1 MKIGILETGLLNE
14 KVAARFDPYPVMFA
28 ALLDKA
34 DLLDKFDGALTYRTY
49 SVINGEMPTS
59 IDDCDGWLITGSRH
73 GAYEKLDW
81 MLSLESFIRTLYE
94 EKKPL
99 VGICFGHQIIAQAL
113 GGSVTKSDKGW
124 GIGLHRYK
132 VDVAQSWMDAAPS
145 SAPENIS
152 IYAFHQDQ
160 IIQLPAAASVFL
172 SSDFCPYAG
181 LTYGVSILSVQAHP
195 EFEASYEH
203 ALIDIYAG
211 NIVPE
216 SVAAN
221 ALVGM
226 QGVDSLADTQILA
239 NWIAHFF
246 VNQSFLKQNHSQ
258 K

>member
-1 MKIGILETGLLNE
+1 MKIGILETGLLNV
-14 KVAARFDPYPVMFA
+14 KVADRFDPYPVMFA

-34 DLLDKFDGALTYRTY
+34 DLLDKFNGGLTYRTY
-49 SVINGEMPTS
+49 SVINGEMPAS

-73 GAYEKLDW
+73 GVYEKLDW

-94 EKKPL
+94 ENKPL

-124 GIGLHRYK
+124 GIGLHQYK
-132 VDVAQSWMDAAPS
+132 VDVAQSWMAAAPS
-145 SAPENIS
+145 SAPKKIS

-160 IIQLPAAASVFL
+160 ISQLPTASTVFL

-181 LTYGVSILSVQAHP
+181 LTYGDSILSVQAHP
-195 EFEASYEH
+195 EFEAIYEH
-203 ALIDIYAG
+203 ALIDIYNG

-216 SVAAN
+216 SVATD
-221 ALVGM
+221 ALMGM
-226 QGVDSLADTQILA
+226 QGEDSLADTQILA

-246 VNQSFLKQNHSQ
+246 LNQSHIKN
-258 K
+258 

>member
-1 MKIGILETGLLNE
+1 MKIGMLETGLLNE
-14 KVAARFDPYPVMFA
+14 KLAGRFEPYPVMLR

-34 DLLDKFDGALTYRTY
+34 DLLDKFNGTLTYQTY
-49 SVINGEMPTS
+49 SVINGEMPAS

-81 MLSLESFIRTLYE
+81 MLSLESFIRTVYE

-113 GGSVTKSDKGW
+113 GGLVTKSDKGW
-124 GIGLHRYK
+124 GIGLHHYNLDAK
-132 VDVAQSWMDAAPS
+132 HSWMGDTPAS
-145 SAPENIS
+145 VPERIA

-160 IIQLPAAASVFL
+160 ISRLPAAASVL
-172 SSDFCPYAG
+172 ISSDFCPYAG
-181 LTYGVSILSVQAHP
+181 LTYGDSIMSVQAHP

-203 ALIDIYAG
+203 ALIDLYGG
-211 NIVPE
+211 NVVLE
-216 SVAAN
+216 AVVAK

-226 QGVDSLADTQILA
+226 QGTDSKADTQVLA

-246 VNQSFLKQNHSQ
+246 LKQSQ
-258 K
+258 TKQ

>member
-14 KVAARFDPYPVMFA
+14 KVATRFEPYPVMFA

-34 DLLDKFDGALTYRTY
+34 DEGLTYRKY
-49 SVINGEMPTS
+49 SVINGEMPAS
-59 IDDCDGWLITGSRH
+59 SNDCDGWLITGSRH
-73 GAYEKLDW
+73 GVYEKLDW
-81 MLSLESFIRTLYE
+81 MLLLESFIQALYE

-113 GGSVTKSDKGW
+113 GGLVTKSDKGW
-124 GIGLHRYK
+124 GIGLHHYK
-132 VDVAQSWMDAAPS
+132 VDAAQSWMGAAASP
-145 SAPENIS
+145 APETVS

-160 IIQLPAAASVFL
+160 ISQLPAVAAVFM

-181 LTYGVSILSVQAHP
+181 LSYGDSILSVQAHP

-203 ALIDIYAG
+203 ALIDMYAG

-216 SVAAN
+216 PVAAK
-221 ALVGM
+221 ALAGM
-226 QGVDSLADTQILA
+226 QGADSQADTQMLA

-246 VNQSFLKQNHSQ
+246 LKSRDT
-258 K
+258 KM

>member
-1 MKIGILETGLLNE
+1 MRIGILETGLLNE
-14 KVAARFDPYPVMFA
+14 KVAGRFDSYPVMFA

-34 DLLDKFDGALTYRTY
+34 DLLDKFNGGLSYREY
-49 SVINGEMPTS
+49 SVINGEMPAS

-94 EKKPL
+94 AKKPL

-113 GGSVTKSDKGW
+113 GGLVTKSDKGW
-124 GIGLHRYK
+124 GIGLHHYK
-132 VDVAQSWMDAAPS
+132 VDVAQSWMGAGHS
-145 SAPENIS
+145 LAPEKVG

-160 IIQLPAAASVFL
+160 ISQLATAATVFI

-181 LTYGVSILSVQAHP
+181 LTYGDSILSVQAHP
-195 EFEASYEH
+195 EFDASYEH
-203 ALIDIYAG
+203 ALIDIYGG

-216 SVAAN
+216 PVAAN

-226 QGVDSLADTQILA
+226 QGSDSQADTQMLA

-246 VNQSFLKQNHSQ
+246 LRESRSK